1 MSPRPRGRS
10 AAQPKLIYIYS
21 IFLLLMVFIRAHGGE
36 GFDPYVK
43 KKILAVRLG
52 LYTIVDMK
60 PKLISAVRL

>member
-1 MSPRPRGRS
+1 MSTRPRGRS

-52 LYTIVDMK
+52 L
-60 PKLISAVRL
+60 